1 MAVFSL
7 PRILLLRL
15 QAEKAIIFSQKS
27 LDFFLPLRQWCRCR
41 FVIFLSFQTAKLFI
55 SLQSTKSVCP
65 LKQPPPSPSIS
76 QNLNPTV
83 VLSPSFSSSAS
94 SPPPQFQFQLT
105 SKQLPPPRATKSVAS
120 SLKGSGV
127 NELLPPPQRCFQAQ
141 MNLFRSL
148 VAGNTAL
155 GCCCRGACALSALG
169 TAAPHTIPWRR
180 RRRTTTTRNQ
190 QIKTSSSLDPAPKW
204 RGGESIG
211 GGRGGHKVKPATAKA
226 ASASPSSSSSSSS
239 YSDVISLS
247 RIFLLFP
254 IRFSSLPP

>member
-169 TAAPHTIPWRR
+169 TAAPHTHN
-180 RRRTTTTRNQ
+180 TLAAAAANNNNNSKSTNQ
-190 QIKTSSSLDPAPKW
+190 NFFFSRSCPKVARGRVYRGRKGRAQSKASKSKSSICFSL
-204 RGGESIG
+204 
-211 GGRGGHKVKPATAKA
+211 
-226 ASASPSSSSSSSS
+226 
-239 YSDVISLS
+239 LLLL
-247 RIFLLFP
+247 LLF
-254 IRFSSLPP
+254 

>member
-1 MAVFSL
+1 MPFCDFPLFPNSKAFHLTAEHQVSLSVEAASPLPFHFPKSKSDCCSL
-7 PRILLLRL
+7 PLLLL
-15 QAEKAIIFSQKS
+15 
-27 LDFFLPLRQWCRCR
+27 LCLL
-41 FVIFLSFQTAKLFI
+41 
-55 SLQSTKSVCP
+55 
-65 LKQPPPSPSIS
+65 
-76 QNLNPTV
+76 
-83 VLSPSFSSSAS
+83 
-94 SPPPQFQFQLT
+94 PPPQFQFQLT

-148 VAGNTAL
+148 LAGSTAL
-155 GCCCRGACALSALG
+155 GCRCRGACALSALG

-211 GGRGGHKVKPATAKA
+211 GGRGGHKVKPAKAKA
-226 ASASPSSSSSSSS
+226 ASASPSYSSSS

-254 IRFSSLPP
+254 IRFSSLPF